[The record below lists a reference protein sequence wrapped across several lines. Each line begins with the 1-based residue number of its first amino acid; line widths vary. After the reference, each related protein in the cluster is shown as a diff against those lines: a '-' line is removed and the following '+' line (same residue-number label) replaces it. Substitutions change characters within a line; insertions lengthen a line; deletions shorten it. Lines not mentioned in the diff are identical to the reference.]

1 MSTEVDNDWLE
12 RVWEDREERIYPS
25 LFGTLNEGVYTLS
38 ADIFLEQFQ
47 QETYDP
53 RWLFCGVFESPPSDA
68 RASWLYVTSG
78 LSNPWDDDVPDPAEM
93 SGLGCEFVFET
104 TEQSQ
109 WAIRRL
115 HELMAYQILL
125 SHGRYSEAE
134 PMGWYDRMP
143 LRNSIDYTGNSAIQ
157 NLMLCPPTNFP
168 EQFQLDSGEV
178 IWLAVVGITDEEKEW
193 GRQNDGEQLLAL
205 LKQHQAFPVTDV
217 HRQTISLL

>member
-1 MSTEVDNDWLE
+1 MTTEIENDWLE
-12 RVWEDREERIYPS
+12 RIWEDREERVYPT
-25 LFGTLNEGVYTLS
+25 LFGKLSEGIYTLS
-38 ADIFLEQFQ
+38 AEIFLEQFQ

-53 RWLFCGVFESPPSDA
+53 RWLFCGVFESPPSDT
-68 RASWLYVTSG
+68 RANWLYVTSG
-78 LSNPWDDDVPDPAEM
+78 LSNPWDDEVPDPTGM

-104 TEQSQ
+104 TEQAQ

-125 SHGRYSEAE
+125 CHGRYGEAE

-143 LRNSIDYTGNSAIQ
+143 LRNSIDYTGKSAIQ
-157 NLMLCPPTNFP
+157 NLMLCPPANSP
-168 EQFQLDSGEV
+168 EQFHLDSGEV

-205 LKQHQAFPVTDV
+205 LKWHQAFPVTNIY
-217 HRQTISLL
+217 RGTISLP